1 MKLHQQ
7 DLVKFFFG
15 MKRFLPLSLF
25 FLLFVCG
32 LQAQTKVSGLVVDE
46 NNDPI
51 PFANVLFANSKIGV
65 TTDVDGKFTLKS
77 DKNFDAIE
85 VSYTGFT
92 DKLVNL
98 GGNVVE
104 NLRIKLKNGQQLK
117 EVVIVTRPKKHLSK
131 KENPAY
137 RIMQGIWAHKKKNGL
152 QLVKAYEYKKY
163 TSVAI
168 GLSNLDSLFLKKTM
182 AKQYDSIVKIIKSGK
197 KDKRFFVPIFMKENF
212 ESVYGN
218 NAIHKERVDMEA
230 ERNIGVSQYGFLFE
244 RISNTFTDVNV
255 YEDDIEILNKTF
267 VSPISSRGYGIYD
280 YVLKDSIVENNV
292 KSYQIYFF
300 PRQEGTIAFEGSFK
314 VVDKSFALTEV
325 TMRVNKNI
333 NLNLVRNLSVEKNF
347 KIVDDSIFLPERDFY
362 EGDFTL
368 FTKNDQEKGL
378 FVRKNI
384 VFSEYDLDPSRAN
397 DFYEVKINQ
406 ISRNQ
411 FEKKEDFWDKIVTK
425 DPNLGGTRKIIG
437 ELKDNPRIKSVS
449 TAITIIS
456 TGYFDL
462 FKDIQFGSLWQ
473 TISNNNVE
481 GLRLSAGLRSFRTPD
496 DRFRTKVYTAYGTLD
511 TKLKYGGE
519 VKYLLFREPRITLGL
534 THINDNVQLGGQTMQ
549 VTDMLTSNNETNL
562 LIGRGKN
569 YFLSRIFKNSFYF
582 DWAIHNNLH
591 LSVTGLHQYI
601 KSASPEFFSIDYTY
615 DNGASVHST
624 ITDFST
630 NVGITFTP
638 KRFAYGFGVEQRF
651 GVTLYPTFILKYTRG
666 IHGVLG
672 SDLNYNK
679 IQASVSRPIFV
690 SNLGVFKPYIEVGK
704 SFEVLPLPLLFPVA
718 ANQAYS
724 VDSRT
729 FCLLDYYDMVT
740 DTYIMGSFEHHF
752 NGYIFNKVPG
762 LKKLKLREIGFY
774 RAIYGSISA
783 DNIAIN
789 RTNIQY
795 IAPSN
800 AVYAEYGFGIENIG
814 YGNFRPLRFDFVWRT
829 NFQNI
834 NGPEPPRF
842 GIRIGFNP
850 TF

>member
-1 MKLHQQ
+1 LKLHQQ
-7 DLVKFFFG
+7 DLVKFFFA
-15 MKRFLPLSLF
+15 MKKLI
-25 FLLFVCG
+25 FVCVF
-32 LQAQTKVSGLVVDE
+32 LVAFVCVVQAQTKVSGVVLDE
-46 NNDPI
+46 NNEPI
-51 PFANVLFANSKIGV
+51 PFANVLFVNTKIGV
-65 TTDVDGKFTLKS
+65 TTDIDGKFNLKS
-77 DKNFDAIE
+77 DKDFTAIE
-85 VSYTGFT
+85 VSYTGYT
-92 DKLVNL
+92 DRIVNL
-98 GGNVVE
+98 SGNAVD
-104 NLRIKLKNGQQLK
+104 NLRVKLKNGQQLK

-137 RIMQGIWAHKKKNGL
+137 RILQGIWAHKKKNGL
-152 QLVKAYEYKKY
+152 QLVNAYEYKKY

-168 GLSNLDSLFLKKTM
+168 GLSNLDSVFLKKTM

-197 KDKRFFVPIFMKENF
+197 KDKRFFVPIYMKENY

-218 NAIHKERVDMEA
+218 NKLKKVRTDMEA
-230 ERNIGVSQYGFLFE
+230 ERNVGVSQYGFLFD

-255 YEDDIEILNKTF
+255 YQDDIEILNKTF
-267 VSPISSRGYGIYD
+267 VSPISTRGYGIYD

-347 KIVDDSIFLPERDFY
+347 KIVDDTIFLPERDFY

-384 VFSEYDLDPSRAN
+384 VFSEYDLDPSRAD
-397 DFYEVKINQ
+397 DFYELKINQ
-406 ISRNQ
+406 IRRDQ
-411 FEKKEDFWDKIVTK
+411 FEQKEEFWDKIVTK

-437 ELKDNPRIKSVS
+437 ELKDNPRVKSVS

-462 FKDIQFGSLWQ
+462 FKDVQFGSLWQ

-496 DRFRTKVYTAYGTLD
+496 DRFRAKVYTAYGTLD
-511 TKLKYGGE
+511 TKVKYGGE
-519 VKYLLFREPRITLGL
+519 MKYLIAQDPRIVLGI
-534 THINDNVQLGGQTMQ
+534 THVNDNIQLGGQSMQ
-549 VTDMLTSNNETNL
+549 VTDLITSANETNL
-562 LIGRGKN
+562 LIARGTN
-569 YFLSRIFKNSFYF
+569 YFLSRIVKNTLYF
-582 DWAIHNNLH
+582 DLALHNNLH
-591 LSVTGLHQYI
+591 LTVTGVHRYI
-601 KSASPEFFSIDYTY
+601 RSAAPEYFSINYSY
-615 DNGASVHST
+615 DNGTTVRST
-624 ITDFST
+624 ITDFAANIGLT
-630 NVGITFTP
+630 YTP
-638 KRFAYGFGVEQRF
+638 KRVIYGFGVEQRF
-651 GVTLYPTFILKYTRG
+651 GATLYPTYVLKYTRG
-666 IHGVLG
+666 INGFLG
-672 SDLNYNK
+672 SELQYNK
-679 IQASVSRPIFV
+679 LQASVSRPIFV
-690 SNLGVFKPYIEVGK
+690 SNFGVFKPYLEVGK
-704 SFEVLPLPLLFPVA
+704 SFEALPLPLLFPVA
-718 ANQAYS
+718 ANQSFS

-740 DTYIMGSFEHHF
+740 DTYIMGSFQHHF
-752 NGYIFNKVPG
+752 NGYIFNKIPG

-783 DNIAIN
+783 DNIAVN
-789 RTNIQY
+789 QTNIQY
-795 IAPSN
+795 VAPN
-800 AVYAEYGFGIENIG
+800 RAVYAEYGFGIENIG

-829 NFQNI
+829 NFQNV

-842 GIRIGFNP
+842 GVRIGFNP
-850 TF
+850 SF

>member
-1 MKLHQQ
+1 MKNL
-7 DLVKFFFG
+7 LSVCVFFFA
-15 MKRFLPLSLF
+15 FLG
-25 FLLFVCG
+25 V
-32 LQAQTKVSGLVVDE
+32 LQAQTKVSGVVLDE
-46 NNDPI
+46 NNEPI

-65 TTDVDGKFTLKS
+65 TTDIDGKFSLKS
-77 DKNFDAIE
+77 DKDFTAVE
-85 VSYTGFT
+85 VSYTGYT
-92 DKLVNL
+92 DRIVNL
-98 GGNVVE
+98 SGSVVD

-137 RIMQGIWAHKKKNGL
+137 RILQGIWAHKKKNGL

-168 GLSNLDSLFLKKTM
+168 GLSNLDSVFLKKTM

-197 KDKRFFVPIFMKENF
+197 KDKRFFVPIYMKENY

-218 NAIHKERVDMEA
+218 NVIKKVRADMEA
-230 ERNIGVSQYGFLFE
+230 ERNVGVSQYGFLFD

-255 YEDDIEILNKTF
+255 YQDDIEILNKTF
-267 VSPISSRGYGIYD
+267 VSPISTRGYGIYD
-280 YVLKDSIVENNV
+280 YVLKDSVVENNV

-333 NLNLVRNLSVEKNF
+333 NLNLVRNLSVEKNY
-347 KIVDDSIFLPERDFY
+347 KIVDDTIFLPERDFY

-384 VFSEYDLDPSRAN
+384 VFSEYDLNPSRAD
-397 DFYEVKINQ
+397 DFYELKINQ
-406 ISRNQ
+406 IRRDQ
-411 FEKKEDFWDKIVTK
+411 FQQKEEFWDKIVTK

-437 ELKDNPRIKSVS
+437 ELKDNPRVKSVS
-449 TAITIIS
+449 SAITIIS

-462 FKDIQFGSLWQ
+462 FKDVQFGSLWQ

-496 DRFRTKVYTAYGTLD
+496 DRFRAKGYTAYGTLD
-511 TKLKYGGE
+511 TKVKYGGE
-519 VKYLLFREPRITLGL
+519 MKYLIAQEPRIILGV
-534 THINDNVQLGGQTMQ
+534 THVNDNIQLGGQSMQ
-549 VTDMLTSNNETNL
+549 VTDLITSANETNL
-562 LIGRGKN
+562 LIARGTN
-569 YFLSRIFKNSFYF
+569 YFLSRIVKNTLYF
-582 DWAIHNNLH
+582 DWALHNNLH
-591 LSVTGLHQYI
+591 LTVTGVHRSI
-601 KSASPEFFSIDYTY
+601 RSAAPEYFSINYSY
-615 DNGASVHST
+615 DNGTTVRST
-624 ITDFST
+624 ITDFAT
-630 NVGITFTP
+630 NVGLTYTP
-638 KRFAYGFGVEQRF
+638 KRIVYGFGVEQRF
-651 GVTLYPTFILKYTRG
+651 GATLYPTYVLKYTRG
-666 IHGVLG
+666 INGFLG
-672 SDLNYNK
+672 SELQYNK
-679 IQASVSRPIFV
+679 LQASVSRPIFV
-690 SNLGVFKPYIEVGK
+690 SNFGVLKPYLEVGK
-704 SFEVLPLPLLFPVA
+704 NFEALPLPLLFPVA
-718 ANQAYS
+718 ANQSFS

-740 DTYIMGSFEHHF
+740 DTYIMGSFQHHF
-752 NGYIFNKVPG
+752 NGYIFNKIPG

-774 RAIYGSISA
+774 RAIYGTISQE
-783 DNIAIN
+783 NIAIN
-789 RTNIQY
+789 RTNLQY
-795 IAPSN
+795 IAPSHS
-800 AVYAEYGFGIENIG
+800 VYAEYGFGIENIG

-829 NFQNI
+829 NFQNV